1 MAKEAISSAAL
12 SDRVLNVIKEDDMAG
27 FVILAV
33 VDSVVVFM
41 SPCKGGLHIV
51 PVLGVTY
58 YVHDDPNGI
67 CMLRLYTCH

>member
-41 SPCKGGLHIV
+41 SLFFIV
-51 PVLGVTY
+51 S
-58 YVHDDPNGI
+58 
-67 CMLRLYTCH
+67 ML